1 MWRDVLDKALPSLPE
16 GSEEMWLSSCVPTA
30 VDEGE
35 LVVDVANVFVKE
47 QIVSRFLGELNKAAK
62 EIGDVSI
69 IRLSVSEEPT
79 GGSREEWENRAKGA
93 VGSKFKSGLNLNAG
107 YTFKSFVVGK
117 SNRLAH
123 AASAAVAET
132 PGDAFNPLFIWGGV
146 GLGKT
151 HLMHAICHYALEK
164 KNNLNVVYVSSEKFV
179 SEFIQSI
186 QTKQGQEF
194 KNKYR
199 TVDILLI
206 DDIQFMGDKHSSQ
219 EEFFYTFDS
228 LREVNKQIVIC
239 SDRAPTEL
247 KNIEDRL
254 KSRFT
259 WGLVTD
265 IQPPDLETRIAIL
278 QKKAQLR
285 GCDIPRNV
293 IDFLAQRIPSN
304 IRELE
309 GALNRV
315 IADSK
320 ISKEPISV
328 GNASVWLKDMLRPDV
343 RGPSTINAIQSVV
356 AENLNITV
364 EELLSPKR
372 TAEIAK
378 ARQIAMY
385 LCGEL
390 TEQSQ
395 QAIARAF
402 NKKDHTTFI
411 HAQRKIS
418 QLIKDDP
425 NICQIVE
432 NIRSKL

>member
-1 MWRDVLDKALPSLPE
+1 
-16 GSEEMWLSSCVPTA
+16 MWLSSCVPTA
-30 VDEGE
+30 VEDGE

-47 QIVSRFLGELNKAAK
+47 QIASRFLSELNKAAK
-62 EIGDVSI
+62 ETGSVSA
-69 IRLSVSEEPT
+69 IRLSVSEEL
-79 GGSREEWENRAKGA
+79 GGGTREDWENRAKGA
-93 VGSKFKSGLNLNAG
+93 VVKPKSGLNLNAG

-164 KNNLNVVYVSSEKFV
+164 KSNLNVVYVSSEKFV
-179 SEFIQSI
+179 NEFIQSI
-186 QTKQGQEF
+186 QTRQGQEF

-228 LREVNKQIVIC
+228 LREINKQIVIC

-247 KNIEDRL
+247 QNMEDRL

-278 QKKAQLR
+278 QKKAYIR
-285 GCDIPRNV
+285 GFNIPDEV
-293 IDFLAQRIPSN
+293 INLLAQRIPSN

-309 GALNRV
+309 GALNRI

-320 ISKEPISV
+320 VSGEPINV
-328 GNASVWLKDMLRPDV
+328 DNASVWLKDVLRTDV
-343 RGPSTINAIQSVV
+343 KGPVTIAGIQSVV
-356 AENLNITV
+356 AETLNMTV
-364 EELLSPKR
+364 EDLLSPKR
-372 TAEIAK
+372 TAEIAL

-395 QAIARAF
+395 QIIARAF

-411 HAQRKIS
+411 HAQRKIR
-418 QLIKDDP
+418 QMLKDDP
-425 NICQIVE
+425 KIRQIV
-432 NIRSKL
+432 NSVKNKL